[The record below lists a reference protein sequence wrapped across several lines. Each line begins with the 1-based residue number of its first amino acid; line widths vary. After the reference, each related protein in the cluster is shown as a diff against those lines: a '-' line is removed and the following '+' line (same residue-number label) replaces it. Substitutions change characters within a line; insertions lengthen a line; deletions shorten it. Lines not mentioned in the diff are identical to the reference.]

1 MNKCDADKIIGD
13 YVQRLYG
20 FALNKTGN
28 PDEAE
33 ELSAGIIAEVY
44 EVLVKRENIVNV
56 NGYIYKIAQ
65 NVWARYVGRKS
76 KSRSFEDY
84 GFDCTN
90 CTNCANFADGT
101 NGMEH
106 ISDERDFAE
115 EFLRSEQY
123 GIIRREIAYLSKIQR
138 EIVVRHYYRRE
149 KVKSIAADMG
159 LPDGTVKW
167 HLSCTRKE
175 LFMNM
180 DKIRTIGNL
189 GLQPI
194 RFSSM
199 GHSGHPGSKGDTADF
214 LAKTI
219 TQNIAYAAYH
229 KPRTINEIAE
239 ELGVNPIFVEDE
251 VAVLEEYGYMDKLEN
266 GKYRTNIHIQIP
278 SDEANKIYRDIDKK
292 YTELFAEKFFIPY
305 LESIKEIPDFLK
317 VPDNDINL
325 LKWSMIPPLAN
336 KLATADISDDK
347 YSVKRK
353 DGGDF
358 VANAVLDVPT
368 KSDGN
373 ENIYWACGDMWRNS
387 QDVAN
392 SFTWEP
398 ASWRSWRLDV
408 YWGSR
413 EGWRENRNEDYEKLY
428 YFMKGELA
436 ENEANVY
443 AYKRLLDR
451 GYLVKTDDG
460 YKVNIILSES
470 MDKWFGLFPKASD
483 EITALSKEYAEKA
496 AEADCLNQPEHMHEL
511 IRYYAQNSACTLHTH
526 IMEYLLDKGVLK
538 LPTEEQ
544 RKGLCTVM
552 FLGQ

>member
-1 MNKCDADKIIGD
+1 MNKRDADLIIGE
-13 YVQRLYG
+13 YVQKLYG
-20 FALNKTGN
+20 FALNKLGD

-33 ELSAGIIAEVY
+33 ELSARIVAEVY
-44 EVLVKRENIVNV
+44 EVLVKRENIVNL
-56 NGYIYKIAQ
+56 NGYIYKIAH
-65 NVWARYVGRKS
+65 NVWTRYIGRKS
-76 KSRSFEDY
+76 KSRSFETY
-84 GFDCTN
+84 GGFDGT
-90 CTNCANFADGT
+90 DGFE
-101 NGMEH
+101 N
-106 ISDERDFAE
+106 IPDERDFAE
-115 EFLRSEQY
+115 EFQKTEQY
-123 GIIRREIAYLSKIQR
+123 GLIRREIAYLSKIQR
-138 EIVVRHYYRRE
+138 EIVVRHYYRGE
-149 KVKSIAADMG
+149 KVKTIAAAMG

-175 LFMNM
+175 LIMNM

-194 RFSSM
+194 HFSSM
-199 GHSGHPGSKGDTADF
+199 GHNGHPGSKGDTQDF

-229 KPRTINEIAE
+229 KSRTVNEIAE

-251 VAVLEEYGYMDKLEN
+251 VAVLEEYGYMDKLPD
-266 GKYRTNIHIQIP
+266 GKYRTNIHIYIP
-278 SDEANKIYRDIDKK
+278 SDEANAIYKDIQKK

-305 LESIKEIPDFLK
+305 LESIKEIPDFLT
-317 VPDNDINL
+317 VPDDDLNV
-325 LKWSMIPPLAN
+325 LKWSMIPFLAH
-336 KLATADISDDK
+336 KLATADISDMK

-358 VANAVLDVPT
+358 VASAALDVPP
-368 KSDGN
+368 KRSEKED
-373 ENIYWACGDMWRNS
+373 IYWACGDMWRAPGKGA
-387 QDVAN
+387 V
-392 SFTWEP
+392 
-398 ASWRSWRLDV
+398 SWNKFDTLKSWRLDV

-413 EGWRENRNEDYEKLY
+413 EGWRENRTEDYEKLY

-451 GYLVKTDDG
+451 GYLVKTDSG
-460 YKVNIILSES
+460 YKVNIILSDS
-470 MDKWFGLFPKASD
+470 MSNWFDLFPKASD
-483 EITALSKEYAEKA
+483 EVLALSKEYAEKI
-496 AEADCLNQPEHMHEL
+496 AEADTLNQPEHMHEQ
-511 IRYYAQNSACTLHTH
+511 IRYYDQNAACTLHTH
-526 IMEYLLDKGVLK
+526 IMEYLLNKGILK

>member
-1 MNKCDADKIIGD
+1 MNKRDADFIIGE
-13 YVQRLYG
+13 YVQKLYG
-20 FALNKTGN
+20 FALNKLGN

-33 ELSAGIIAEVY
+33 ELSARIIAEVY
-44 EVLVKRENIVNV
+44 EVLVKRENIVNL
-56 NGYIYKIAQ
+56 NGYIYKIAH
-65 NVWARYVGRKS
+65 NVWTRYIGRKS
-76 KSRSFEDY
+76 KSRSIESFC
-84 GFDCTN
+84 GFDST
-90 CTNCANFADGT
+90 DGL
-101 NGMEH
+101 EH
-106 ISDERDFAE
+106 IPDEKDFAE
-115 EFLRSEQY
+115 EFQQTEQY

-138 EIVVRHYYRRE
+138 EIVVRHYYDRE
-149 KVKSIAADMG
+149 KVKTIAAAMN
-159 LPDGTVKW
+159 LPEGTVKW

-175 LFMNM
+175 LMIGM

-199 GHSGHPGSKGDTADF
+199 GHNGHPGTKGDTQDF
-214 LAKTI
+214 LAKVV

-251 VAVLEEYGYMDKLEN
+251 VAVLEEYGYMDKLDS
-266 GKYRTNIHIQIP
+266 GKYRTNIQISIP
-278 SDEANKIYRDIDKK
+278 SDERNNIYTEAPKK
-292 YTELFAEKFFIPY
+292 YTELFAEKFVIPY
-305 LESIKEIPDFLK
+305 LESIKEIPDFLT

-325 LKWSMIPPLAN
+325 LKWSMIPPITD
-336 KLATADISDDK
+336 KLATADINDMK

-358 VANAVLDVPT
+358 VAHAALDVPT
-368 KSDGN
+368 PKS
-373 ENIYWACGDMWRNS
+373 ENPKESIYWACGSMWRNPEMPDKPFS
-387 QDVAN
+387 WDQDYP
-392 SFTWEP
+392 WK
-398 ASWRSWRLDV
+398 SWRLDV

-413 EGWRENRNEDYEKLY
+413 EGWRENRSEDYDKLY

-451 GYLVKTDDG
+451 GYLVKTDSG
-460 YKVNIILSES
+460 YKVNIILSKNMS
-470 MDKWFGLFPKASD
+470 KWFELFPKPND
-483 EITALSKEYAEKA
+483 EILALSKEYAEKI
-496 AEADCLNQPEHMHEL
+496 AEADILNQPEHMHEQ
-511 IRYYAQNSACTLHTH
+511 IRYYDQNAACTLHTH

-552 FLGQ
+552 FLGE

>member
-1 MNKCDADKIIGD
+1 MELKTMNKRDADKIIGE
-13 YVQRLYG
+13 YVQKLYG

-33 ELSAGIIAEVY
+33 ELSARIVAQVY
-44 EVLVKRENIVNV
+44 EVLVKRENIVNL

-65 NVWARYVGRKS
+65 NVWARYIGRKS
-76 KSRSFEDY
+76 KSRNFEYAD
-84 GFDCTN
+84 F
-90 CTNCANFADGT
+90 DGT
-101 NGMEH
+101 NGIER
-106 ISDERDFAE
+106 IPDERDFAE
-115 EFLRSEQY
+115 EFQQTEQY

-149 KVKSIAADMG
+149 KVKTIAADMG

-175 LFMNM
+175 LMIGM
-180 DKIRTIGNL
+180 DKIRTIGEL
-189 GLQPI
+189 GINPI

-199 GHSGHPGSKGDTADF
+199 GHSGHPGSKGDTTDF

-239 ELGVNPIFVEDE
+239 ELGINPIFVEDE

-266 GKYRTNIHIQIP
+266 GKYRTNINIKIP

-305 LESIKEIPDFLK
+305 LESIKEIPDFLTL
-317 VPDNDINL
+317 PDNDINL

-336 KLATADISDDK
+336 KLATAEISDEK

-358 VANAVLDVPT
+358 VANAVLDVPL
-368 KSDGN
+368 KSSEG

-387 QDVAN
+387 ENKNEGFSWGNKPFSA
-392 SFTWEP
+392 
-398 ASWRSWRLDV
+398 WRSWRLDV

-413 EGWRENRNEDYEKLY
+413 EGWRENREDDYEKLF

-451 GYLVKTDDG
+451 GYLVKTDNG
-460 YKVNIILSES
+460 YKVNIILSKS
-470 MDKWFGLFPKASD
+470 MSKWFELFPEASD
-483 EITALSKEYAEKA
+483 EVKALSKEYAEKA
-496 AEADCLNQPEHMHEL
+496 AEADTLNQPEHMHEL
-511 IRYYAQNSACTLHTH
+511 IHYYAQNSACMLHTH

-552 FLGQ
+552 FLGE